1 MLLVLANMLTHN
13 PFRKLGVISEVF
25 ESSNTESLT
34 PRFYSVCCDSLQ
46 T

>member
-1 MLLVLANMLTHN
+1 MLLVLPNVLTQD
-13 PFRKLGVISEVF
+13 PFKKLGVISEVC